1 MSSRRILILVLA
13 IALAGVASYAT
24 YTYLG
29 AADDRANEGTA
40 LVDVFLINQDIV
52 KGTTGELAE
61 ASISKHQIPE
71 EFYPSANAITDL
83 NSIRDLVAVADLK
96 AGNFLLQGLF
106 VDPTIVQT
114 TFSERLAE
122 QDGLQAISISV
133 DQIKGVAGLIAP
145 LDYVNIIVEVPY
157 DELGYDPE
165 NLVGTGLPSS
175 SIAGS
180 TDSGGGSTPE
190 AAPGEPPAF
199 AVYLMQKVQVLAVGQ
214 STAPAAGEATPDGA
228 TAAGDSGL
236 LTFAVNADQ
245 ALKIAYAQNNLGGM
259 YLTLLPNDYE
269 VQAILPAGPRSL
281 LDQQYVYY

>member
-29 AADDRANEGTA
+29 AADDRANEGTE
-40 LVDVFLINQDIV
+40 LVTVFRIDKDIV
-52 KGTTGELAE
+52 KGTTGDQA
-61 ASISKHQIPE
+61 ATSISEHQIPE
-71 EFYPSANAITDL
+71 EFHPGGNAIGNL
-83 NSIRDLVAVADLK
+83 VAIRDLVAVADLK
-96 AGNFLLQGLF
+96 AGNLLLQGLF

-122 QDGLQAISISV
+122 QDGLQAITVSV

-165 NLVGTGLPSS
+165 NLLGTGLPSS
-175 SIAGS
+175 SVVSAD
-180 TDSGGGSTPE
+180 DSGGGSTPE
-190 AAPGEPPAF
+190 SAPSEPPSF

-281 LDQQYVYY
+281 LDQLYVYY